1 MIEIKNRASIV
12 TKDFT
17 LNYANNPELEQ
28 RYKKE
33 TGQDLPAK
41 NDEDIQRQT
50 DDLSKYPVV
59 YLNDV
64 MIESQNIS
72 KLILY
77 NDRFVPKLTI
87 EFSDPTNNLLDDKFP
102 SDNSIISVFK
112 DSTNSSFMG
121 IKIDFKVTDFTI
133 IKGAKNNDQITYAID
148 GSLNVDELYIND
160 YESYEGTSYDVIKKI
175 STDIGLGFA
184 SNITNTNDK
193 MIWINPS
200 NYRKEF
206 LRDIVDASYISDDT
220 YLFGYIDFY
229 YNFNYIDIEKQMTDD
244 ISEQKN
250 LIENSQLIKNDQET
264 ETSLILTNHPD
275 KDSTN
280 LKIDKYTIENSST
293 NINLTYGYRHNIEY
307 YNKSNDE
314 IKSYNIDSISDEG
327 DNKIVM
333 KGNDTE
339 NDFLYN
345 NMVVNT
351 WMGKLDMDNSHE
363 NYLHSMLQ
371 NKMNLKFLQKLKMK
385 VRMNR
390 INYGL
395 YRFQKVQVELYN
407 LGKWNAEKTKDPNA
421 KSSIEKNNTNQ
432 QEPDTFKENIIHK
445 LSGEWLITAINIIY
459 DRKEGNIQ
467 EITLVKR
474 ELTEKYD
481 FPGRK

>member
-17 LNYANNPELEQ
+17 LNFANNPELEQ

-33 TGQDLPAK
+33 TGQELPPK
-41 NDEDIQRQT
+41 NDEDIKRQT

-59 YLNDV
+59 YLNGV
-64 MIESQNIS
+64 MIEPQNVS

-77 NDRFVPKLTI
+77 NDEFVPKITI
-87 EFSDPTNNLLDDKFP
+87 EFSDPSNYLLDEKFP
-102 SDNSIISVFK
+102 PDNSVISFFK

-121 IKIDFKVTDFTI
+121 IKMDFKVTDFTV

-148 GSLNVDELYIND
+148 GLLNVDELYLND
-160 YESYEGTSYDVIKKI
+160 FESYEGTSYNVIKKI
-175 STDIGLGFA
+175 CTDMGLGFA
-184 SNITNTNDK
+184 SNIINTNDK

-200 NYRKEF
+200 NYREEF
-206 LRDIVDASYISDDT
+206 IRDIVDSSYISDDT
-220 YLFGYIDFY
+220 FLFGYVDFY
-229 YNFNYIDIEKQMTDD
+229 YNFNYVDIEKQMTED

-250 LIENSQLIKNDQET
+250 LIENAQLIKNDQET
-264 ETSLILTNHPD
+264 ETALILTNHPD
-275 KDSTN
+275 RDSTN
-280 LKIDKYTIENSST
+280 LKIDKYTLLNTST

-307 YNKSNDE
+307 YNKTNDE
-314 IKSYNIDSISDEG
+314 IKTYAIDSISDEG

-339 NDFLYN
+339 SDFLYN
-345 NMVVNT
+345 NMTVNT
-351 WMGKLDMDNSHE
+351 WMGKIDEDNSHE

-407 LGKWNAEKTKDPNA
+407 LGKWNADKKEKDPNA
-421 KSSIEKNNTNQ
+421 KTTVDKNNTT
-432 QEPDTFKENIIHK
+432 QEADTFKENIIHK
-445 LSGEWLITAINIIY
+445 LSGEWLITAINFIY

-467 EITLVKR
+467 EITLIKR
-474 ELTEKYD
+474 ELTKKYD